1 MLSAHGS
8 VSLQLL
14 IVPVWSDREIPNSNC
29 VLTVELPPP
38 GFAVTLVHAGFKQV
52 SLRRT
57 TLWLQAALKK
67 KSLKNFNIVLLKT
80 VRYIPKKRRL
90 YVVESFLKNF
100 YTVSIQI
107 RRRVI
112 ISFSPSSFSPKS
124 NWDRSWKRTFS
135 DSRISTTWDEE
146 SSSWWIAILPDY
158 VRLSGCFSLFKA
170 NMFKFGRQRK
180 MKDIS

>member
-38 GFAVTLVHAGFKQV
+38 GFAVTPVHAGFKQV

-67 KSLKNFNIVLLKT
+67 KSLKNFNTVLLKT

-107 RRRVI
+107 RRRAI
-112 ISFSPSSFSPKS
+112 ISLSPSSFSPALKATGIVVEREPS
-124 NWDRSWKRTFS
+124 LIPGYRPLETKNRHH
-135 DSRISTTWDEE
+135 DE
-146 SSSWWIAILPDY
+146 
-158 VRLSGCFSLFKA
+158 
-170 NMFKFGRQRK
+170 
-180 MKDIS
+180 

>member
-57 TLWLQAALKK
+57 TLWLQAVLKK
-67 KSLKNFNIVLLKT
+67 KSLKNFNTVLLKT
-80 VRYIPKKRRL
+80 GRYIPKKRRL

-112 ISFSPSSFSPKS
+112 ISFSPSSFSSKS

-146 SSSWWIAILPDY
+146 SSSWWIAILPY
-158 VRLSGCFSLFKA
+158 
-170 NMFKFGRQRK
+170 
-180 MKDIS
+180 

>member
-57 TLWLQAALKK
+57 TLWLQAVLKK
-67 KSLKNFNIVLLKT
+67 KSLRNFNTVLLKT
-80 VRYIPKKRRL
+80 GRYIPKK
-90 YVVESFLKNF
+90 
-100 YTVSIQI
+100 
-107 RRRVI
+107 
-112 ISFSPSSFSPKS
+112 
-124 NWDRSWKRTFS
+124 D
-135 DSRISTTWDEE
+135 DST
-146 SSSWWIAILPDY
+146 L
-158 VRLSGCFSLFKA
+158 LSLS
-170 NMFKFGRQRK
+170 
-180 MKDIS
+180 